1 MMTRSRVFLGMMTGE
16 NSRDAK
22 ERRLSLDSFEYEFF
36 FRFRGVGLSLMCV
49 DLLLMCVDLLLMGVD
64 LLLMGVGLLL
74 LCVGLLM
81 GVGGMNFFRFD
92 RALFRCDDGVNAGL
106 TKSFEEEDVAFN
118 HKAADFAALSLS

>member
-1 MMTRSRVFLGMMTGE
+1 MMTRSRVFLGMMIGE

-36 FRFRGVGLSLMCV
+36 FRFRGVGLSLMC
-49 DLLLMCVDLLLMGVD
+49 VD